1 MISLPRLKDMAAKFS
16 HAILDVFISKGI
28 DHWIQEGS
36 ENGIKYWEHF
46 VYWEICERPYIDENA
61 WAKEKGH
68 NSEVGTASGEGFGGP
83 TRGMLPHSDQDDS
96 IGDHQKNETHQG
108 NHATGWD
115 HEYSQNVCV
124 YTGEFNYQG
133 EVAEEAVHFI
143 GSTEGQIHS
152 KC

>member
-1 MISLPRLKDMAAKFS
+1 MSAKFY
-16 HAILDVFISKGI
+16 HGILDIFISKGI

-46 VYWEICERPYIDENA
+46 VYWEVCERPYIDENA

-68 NSEVGTASGEGFGGP
+68 NSEVGTASRKCFRGP
-83 TRGMLPHSDQDDS
+83 TRGTLPNSDQDYS
-96 IGDHQKNETHQG
+96 VGNHQEDKTHQG

-115 HEYSQNVCV
+115 HEHSQNVCV
-124 YTGEFNYQG
+124 YTGKFDHQG
-133 EVAEEAVHFI
+133 EVTKEAIHFI
-143 GSTEGQIHS
+143 GSTERQIDS